1 MEDLIALKTFQ
12 LTMEKAVEVEVEI
25 IQVVMEIMRKILF
38 LFVEMVV
45 MIPPTMSNAMITT
58 MPMVT
63 DAAPTVLSS
72 PVLMNA

>member
-63 DAAPTVLSS
+63 DAVPTV
-72 PVLMNA
+72 